1 MLLERASC
9 RTTGNPR
16 RCRHELQG
24 CSAVAAPS
32 PRRCVCGSRPP
43 RGWVGSPAH
52 AGRCPTPIGPASW
65 GATDFTAL
73 GRTPRPPLSRHVAE
87 GGRESLVCERQPGA
101 NKGTTGGKEPMG
113 PWTLAGYGECTLTNC
128 PSCLLFFAFVFVFDF
143 GFSSNRSATRPG
155 CGDAPAAVESRP
167 TTMGLEASATLEWTR
182 ARERHRRV

>member
-1 MLLERASC
+1 MRLREPPPTREG
-9 RTTGNPR
+9 REPGPR
-16 RCRHELQG
+16 RSVSYPL
-24 CSAVAAPS
+24 
-32 PRRCVCGSRPP
+32 
-43 RGWVGSPAH
+43 
-52 AGRCPTPIGPASW
+52 GPASW

-87 GGRESLVCERQPGA
+87 GGRESLVCERQPGV

-167 TTMGLEASATLEWTR
+167 TTMGQETSTTLEWTR
-182 ARERHRRV
+182 ARERHRRVRGGNPRQRAAHDVALPGKRERGNP